1 MDEDQ
6 AEMYEYRGQTYTG
19 VRRPASEVLLRKG
32 ALCRAQEE
40 IYESNEVKQ
49 EIKNSTGG
57 TSPLYLE
64 SDPVPKKQRTDTQEK
79 NGRER
84 QRIDP

>member
-1 MDEDQ
+1 MRIRLKCMNTVVRPTLGCGDQ
-6 AEMYEYRGQTYTG
+6 
-19 VRRPASEVLLRKG
+19 PHSEVLLPKG

-57 TSPLYLE
+57 TSPLHLE
-64 SDPVPKKQRTDTQEK
+64 SDPVPKKQRIDTQDK